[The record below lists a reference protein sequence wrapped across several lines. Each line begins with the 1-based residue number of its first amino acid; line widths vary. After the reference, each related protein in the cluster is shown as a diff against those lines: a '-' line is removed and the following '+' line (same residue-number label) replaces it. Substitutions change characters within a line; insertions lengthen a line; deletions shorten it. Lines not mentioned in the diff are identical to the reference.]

1 MPSPRVLHLAT
12 SLGGGAGIATRRIVQ
27 AQIDYGMNSRLSA
40 VNQSGAKLANHEK
53 IIERSEL
60 AKLTSKSLTLIQT
73 KVMQKSDLLV
83 TPFSANTVKNWQTVI
98 GDAEIIHIHAFYNL
112 LNVGLLSQL
121 SELAPIV
128 VTLHD
133 QRFFTGGC
141 HYSGDCEGYKLN
153 CAQCPQLR
161 SAFKNITSQQL
172 ATSVGTLSKILKLK
186 IISPSRWLANIAKG
200 SAALTGHSVD
210 VISNPVPEIFKPGM
224 NTNLGIGSPLRIGF
238 ISENLNNPYKGLSV
252 LIAALENLPTSFQAE
267 IKFIGTGSIPQV
279 NRNFRTSK
287 EHLETPNDIAN
298 AIRTCDV
305 VVVPSLQ
312 DNSPSV
318 ISESLMCGIPV
329 IGSRVGGI
337 TEIMDEFNLPSFEKS
352 DSRKLS
358 KILAKFDK
366 TQQAQLDHEKVRKKF
381 SAESSALKHEEV
393 YKEILT

>member
-161 SAFKNITSQQL
+161 SAFHNITSEQL
-172 ATSVGTLSKILKLK
+172 ATSVRTLSKILKLK
-186 IISPSRWLANIAKG
+186 IISPSHWLANIAEG
-200 SAALTGHSVD
+200 SAALAGHSVD
-210 VISNPVPEIFKPGM
+210 VISNPVPEIFKPAR
-224 NTNLGIGSPLRIGF
+224 NANLAIGGPLRIGF

-279 NRNFRTSK
+279 NRNFRISK
-287 EHLETPNDIAN
+287 EHLENSNDIAN

-337 TEIMDEFNLPSFEKS
+337 TEIMDEFNLPSFEKGNS
-352 DSRKLS
+352 HKLS
-358 KILAKFDK
+358 KILEKFDK
-366 TQQAQLDHEKVRKKF
+366 TQQVQLDLEKISKKF
-381 SAESSALKHEEV
+381 SADSSALEHEEV
-393 YKEILT
+393 YKEIMP